1 MLVGIVNFYKSK
13 TDYINNL
20 CDALKFIGY
29 NIVVINYKD
38 DWFNII
44 KSSHIRKW
52 FLSGSSFSVLDNKSP
67 QIRKEILYLTS
78 KRFFLVCYSMESFLF
93 NMGCNLI
100 KRKKYIS
107 ESIILNM
114 NNNKLDVFRNHQY
127 YIEPESLKPGMKLI
141 AIYNDETMTVKYKNI
156 MMTQWHPEN
165 SIDGIKILNHWL
177 SLKNKQH

>member
-1 MLVGIVNFYKSK
+1 
-13 TDYINNL
+13 
-20 CDALKFIGY
+20 
-29 NIVVINYKD
+29 
-38 DWFNII
+38 
-44 KSSHIRKW
+44 
-52 FLSGSSFSVLDNKSP
+52 
-67 QIRKEILYLTS
+67 
-78 KRFFLVCYSMESFLF
+78 MESFLF

-127 YIEPESLKPGMKLI
+127 YIEPESLKAGMKLI

-177 SLKNKQH
+177 SLKK